1 MGSPSVNIPKKQKQT
16 KTGLRQVHA
25 DRKIPIAAKKP
36 STFLVDLR
44 FLLVRFWV
52 FLGGLEIHS
61 ISIIYVYIYI
71 YTVCVYIYMENDK

>member
-1 MGSPSVNIPKKQKQT
+1 MGSPSVNIPKKQKHT
-16 KTGLRQVHA
+16 KTGLRQGHA

-71 YTVCVYIYMENDK
+71 QYVYIYMENDK